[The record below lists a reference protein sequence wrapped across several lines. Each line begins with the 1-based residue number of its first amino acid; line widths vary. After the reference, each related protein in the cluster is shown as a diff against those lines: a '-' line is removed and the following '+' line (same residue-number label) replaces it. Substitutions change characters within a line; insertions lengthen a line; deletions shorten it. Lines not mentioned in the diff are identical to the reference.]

1 MRSTVAGFLAS
12 VLMVAVPALSAA
24 AAEPTAQDYVKE
36 IQSSTTGKD
45 ASPAPGAACENGE
58 ARDEAGACPDVD
70 DSSATRGFTLFSGSM
85 NKPQGQ
91 TAAPTAAPT
100 PTTQAA
106 RAVRPAQATAS
117 IKCGL
122 LCDLKVS
129 FKSGSAVLTPDS
141 ETHLAQ
147 LASALKD
154 PALARKRFEIAGHT
168 DASGSPEKN
177 RSLSQAR
184 ADAVRTFLVA
194 HGVEASRIEAKGY
207 GAEGLFL
214 PNMPNDP
221 RNRRVEARVLN

>member
-1 MRSTVAGFLAS
+1 MRSTIAGVLAS
-12 VLMVAVPALSAA
+12 VLIVAVPALAAA

-36 IQSSTTGKD
+36 LQASASGKD
-45 ASPAPGAACENGE
+45 AAAAPGPACDNGE

-70 DSSATRGFTLFSGSM
+70 DSQATRGFTLFSGAGAR
-85 NKPQGQ
+85 PQSGS
-91 TAAPTAAPT
+91 TAAAPT
-100 PTTQAA
+100 PTAQAVK
-106 RAVRPAQATAS
+106 AVRPVQASATL
-117 IKCGL
+117 KCGL

>member
-106 RAVRPAQATAS
+106 RAVRPAQAPATIPRSVRRSLALPGS
-117 IKCGL
+117 GL
-122 LCDLKVS
+122 SPVGVS
-129 FKSGSAVLTPDS
+129 
-141 ETHLAQ
+141 
-147 LASALKD
+147 
-154 PALARKRFEIAGHT
+154 
-168 DASGSPEKN
+168 ASGRP
-177 RSLSQAR
+177 
-184 ADAVRTFLVA
+184 VIVCC
-194 HGVEASRIEAKGY
+194 ASR
-207 GAEGLFL
+207 
-214 PNMPNDP
+214 
-221 RNRRVEARVLN
+221 